1 MTLHVPAFGFCFGE
15 GTGGRREREGGGER
29 EGGREGGGTHFTHS
43 RSKTIAPRIPTMR
56 GRSTSDFHGP
66 GRHRV
71 HQARR
76 AMRCSAKGGGQV
88 IDTRG
93 GIDSSFPCS
102 FYYL

>member
-71 HQARR
+71 HQARSVVTR
-76 AMRCSAKGGGQV
+76 SASRIKDELGGG
-88 IDTRG
+88 G
-93 GIDSSFPCS
+93 GVPICGLP
-102 FYYL
+102 